1 MAIRNKNYFTINDI
15 CPKHVCHNCVSL
27 YSSCSLYSD
36 IVYTLIKNI
45 LHNLKYFLKSSRFIA
60 GDIEQ
65 KIVYTS
71 IIHFHTN

>member
-1 MAIRNKNYFTINDI
+1 MIFALSMFAITVFH
-15 CPKHVCHNCVSL
+15 C
-27 YSSCSLYSD
+27 SCSLYSD

-71 IIHFHTN
+71 IIHFHTNWQLSNKK